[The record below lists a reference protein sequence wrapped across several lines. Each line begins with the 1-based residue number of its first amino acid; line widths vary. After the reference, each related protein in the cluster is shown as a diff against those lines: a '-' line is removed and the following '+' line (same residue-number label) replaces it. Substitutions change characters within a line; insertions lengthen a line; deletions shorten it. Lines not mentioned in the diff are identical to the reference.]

1 MFNDWLLSKLEER
14 GWSQAD
20 FARASKI
27 TTSAISKYMQGRTP
41 NEEALRKIARAFRL
55 PPEDVF
61 RQAGILPPVTV
72 EDAQLKELAYLATQL
87 PDQELDDLIEYARH
101 RLTLAEKRGTYAT
114 KKNQ

>member
-1 MFNDWLLSKLEER
+1 MFNDWLLSQLEER

-20 FARASKI
+20 LARSANI
-27 TTSAISKYMQGRTP
+27 TRAAVSRYMQGRTP

-101 RLTLAEKRGTYAT
+101 RLSLAEKRGNYES
-114 KKNQ
+114 KKN